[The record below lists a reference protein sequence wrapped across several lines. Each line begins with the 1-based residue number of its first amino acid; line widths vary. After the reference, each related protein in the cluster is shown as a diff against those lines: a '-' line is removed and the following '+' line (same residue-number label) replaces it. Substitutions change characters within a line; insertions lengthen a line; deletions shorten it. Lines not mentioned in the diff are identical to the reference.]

1 MCVMMVTSGVS
12 MSMSMSMIE
21 DMMSVK
27 RVGQGDDGRDTGHQ
41 G

>member
-21 DMMSVK
+21 DMMSVT
-27 RVGQGDDGRDTGHQ
+27 RVGQGDGRDTGHQ